1 MRKKDG
7 LQPSTPLPP
16 STPVIETPPPMPDWV
31 QVRGERLAELLHQLD
46 LPIRFVGNVS
56 IPELEAA
63 VQTELLAKLLHK
75 ASR

>member
-1 MRKKDG
+1 
-7 LQPSTPLPP
+7 
-16 STPVIETPPPMPDWV
+16 MPDWV
-31 QVRGERLAELLHQLD
+31 QVRGERLAEILHQLD

-75 ASR
+75 SR